1 MENIQFSETLSRTEF
16 EHFIAEFEAFRET
29 YFDDVSRLR
38 QGLELL
44 QEDIEELK
52 RQLKKEPT
60 ISSDQGTLM

>member
-1 MENIQFSETLSRTEF
+1 MENIQFRETLSRTEF
-16 EHFIAEFEAFRET
+16 EHFISEFEAFRET

-44 QEDIEELK
+44 QEEIEELK